1 MQQPSTNI
9 APVYQWTDS
18 TQHQQKTTVTSNKAH
33 FTEYE
38 IFKYLDSLRVTA
50 TGLEHLPAWY
60 LRLGAPVFAKHLTG
74 LFNRSVNES
83 IVPLKW
89 KQAYIRPIQKIPN
102 PYGLARL
109 QAYLNHANPNLS
121 RLMEKL
127 IVKNFFYPAFVNL
140 PPTLSFADQFAFRPG
155 GSTTA
160 ALNALLQT
168 ITNMLRTNPYVVLI
182 ALDFRKAFDTVRN
195 STFAE
200 KLASSGHA

>member
-1 MQQPSTNI
+1 MEDQTN
-9 APVYQWTDS
+9 PEDS
-18 TQHQQKTTVTSNKAH
+18 
-33 FTEYE
+33 E
-38 IFKYLDSLRVTA
+38 
-50 TGLEHLPAWY
+50 P
-60 LRLGAPVFAKHLTG
+60 
-74 LFNRSVNES
+74 
-83 IVPLKW
+83 
-89 KQAYIRPIQKIPN
+89 IRA
-102 PYGLARL
+102 GRL

-200 KLASSGHA
+200 KLASLDMPDSVYNWVISHLTGHSHKTLLAGEESDFEYTTASFIQGSGLGPA